1 MSQVFVVSTS
11 GGIVGHPAHRAF
23 SEVHDEPKSKNVRVL
38 IQLHEPGNRGQ
49 NPAWR
54 STQTTPSSPRPH
66 PISASGAG
74 EGTGGDGVRWRSER
88 GPLPSRWP
96 TPTCMT
102 LHRRSTE
109 PCTESRKNLC
119 AQHHARQLRAH
130 LFRTIRSRANLL
142 ANFGAAT
149 TPRVLFV
156 VGSDREK
163 IQRRKR

>member
-1 MSQVFVVSTS
+1 MVSLAIQLTGRSARSMTNRSRRTS
-11 GGIVGHPAHRAF
+11 E
-23 SEVHDEPKSKNVRVL
+23 SL

-102 LHRRSTE
+102 LH
-109 PCTESRKNLC
+109 KGL
-119 AQHHARQLRAH
+119 
-130 LFRTIRSRANLL
+130 RSRALSLAKIFVRSITLASYAHTSFGPFGPGANLL